1 MMYVALMKNFLLID
15 SSELMVVRLISTSWA
30 KKRLIF
36 TFLTWYTSS
45 WWKIF
50 FSMIRANFWLLDTFP
65 ASRAQKRLIPTF
77 WTRCTSCAWKIFFS
91 PIGAS
96 WWLLDLFR
104 PPEPKNDWFLLSRPD
119 VRRVDEKFSSRRFG
133 RADGVRLISASW
145 GQIRLILTFWTWFTS
160 SWWKMFFSPIR
171 ASWWLLDSF
180 RPPEPKNVW
189 FLLSRPDV
197 RRDDEKFS
205 SRRFERAFDC

>member
-1 MMYVALMKNFLLID
+1 MMYVEFMKNFLLAD
-15 SSELMVVRLISTSWA
+15 SNELMTVRLISASWG
-30 KKRLIF
+30 
-36 TFLTWYTSS
+36 
-45 WWKIF
+45 
-50 FSMIRANFWLLDTFP
+50 
-65 ASRAQKRLIPTF
+65 QKRLIPTF

-91 PIGAS
+91 PIRAS

-104 PPEPKNDWFLLSRPD
+104 PPEPKNDWFLLSGPD